1 MEGMH
6 IEIFDTAQT
15 TVPGGGHANSD
26 FGERPN

>member
-6 IEIFDTAQT
+6 IQIIDTVLT
-15 TVPGGGHANSD
+15 TVRGGGHAHSD